1 MTNKHPADRVLAPRK
16 TVNFRITLQIW
27 WLKMPL
33 AVGKCALAGNVPGDQ
48 RGQVFLPKE
57 SVGLKLELSSE
68 GRYALRTLVYLA
80 QVSERVTADR
90 ISAEAHI
97 PRRLLARIL
106 AKLSHAGLVESEQG
120 RGGGSRLARPANKI
134 TLREAVETVEGP
146 FGVARCIMENRA
158 CGQGAPCTLHE
169 AWKEGQQAIL
179 EHLGTQTIKEFISRT
194 ASDKLPRA

>member
-1 MTNKHPADRVLAPRK
+1 MFLCDRS
-16 TVNFRITLQIW
+16 
-27 WLKMPL
+27 
-33 AVGKCALAGNVPGDQ
+33 
-48 RGQVFLPKE
+48 GQVFPPKE

-68 GRYALRTLVYLA
+68 GRYALRALVYLA
-80 QVSERVTADR
+80 RVGERVTADR
-90 ISAEAHI
+90 ISTEAHI

-106 AKLSHAGLVESEQG
+106 AKLSHAGLVETEQG

-146 FGVARCIMENRA
+146 FGVARCIMEDRA
-158 CGQGAPCTLHE
+158 CGEGAPCALHD
-169 AWKEGQQAIL
+169 AWVEGQQAIL